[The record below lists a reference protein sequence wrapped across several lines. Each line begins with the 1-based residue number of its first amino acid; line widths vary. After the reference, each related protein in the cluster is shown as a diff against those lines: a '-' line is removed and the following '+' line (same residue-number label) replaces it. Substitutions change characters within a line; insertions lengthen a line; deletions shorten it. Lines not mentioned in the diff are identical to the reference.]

1 MKCRGVISVFFLF
14 LISLSSY
21 SQSKSLLGAGATF
34 PEPLY
39 SRMFSEYYKIYGV
52 AVNYQPIGSG
62 GGIRQLISK
71 TIDFGATDVPLTEE
85 EEREAGEKIVHIP
98 VCIGAVVV
106 VFNLPGITSI
116 KLTPEVIADIFLGKI
131 TKWDDERISS
141 LNPDIKLP
149 NLPILVVRRSDGSGT
164 TYIFSD
170 YLSGVSTEWK
180 EKVGK
185 GKSLN
190 WPAGIGGKGNAGVTA
205 YVKQTPGAIG
215 YVEKAYATQNRL
227 GVVAIKN
234 KAGVFVLP
242 ELKNIMASANQKIS
256 DLKFSL
262 LNSRSK
268 DAYPLSSFTWIIV
281 YRELSNVA
289 KDIEKARE
297 IKKLLLWMINDGQK
311 YAQFYDFAPLPE
323 DLVKIVEKE
332 IKSLT
337 FKGKLDF

>member
-62 GGIRQLISK
+62 GGIKQLISK
-71 TIDFGATDVPLTEE
+71 TIDFGATDVPLTEAE
-85 EEREAGEKIVHIP
+85 EKEAKEKIVHIP

-190 WPAGIGGKGNAGVTA
+190 WPVGIGGKGNAGVTA

-256 DLKFSL
+256 SLKFSL

-268 DAYPLSSFTWIIV
+268 DAYPISSFTWIIV